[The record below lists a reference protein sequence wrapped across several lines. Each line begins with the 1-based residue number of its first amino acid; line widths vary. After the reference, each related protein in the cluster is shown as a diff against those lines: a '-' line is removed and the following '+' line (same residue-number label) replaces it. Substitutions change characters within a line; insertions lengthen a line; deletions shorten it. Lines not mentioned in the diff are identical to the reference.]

1 MCGLVLVFRMEEV
14 TVHRLKSRKLGQISK
29 TASLL
34 HQSLLPP
41 LESFWTLTLVDL
53 EAGPPTQVA
62 GKHSQQIVLVQ
73 GGQARKAGSCRVVC
87 EVTGKRLQVWLT

>member
-1 MCGLVLVFRMEEV
+1 M
-14 TVHRLKSRKLGQISK
+14 TVHRLKARKWGQISK

-34 HQSLLPP
+34 HHSLLPP

-62 GKHSQQIVLVQ
+62 GKHSQQNVLVP
-73 GGQARKAGSCRVVC
+73 GGQARRAGSCSVVC
-87 EVTGKRLQVWLT
+87 EVTGKGLQAWLT